1 MNTSTQAKAAAFHE
15 LHHADQILVLPNCWD
30 ILSAVILKE
39 AGAKAIATTSAGL
52 AWAHGYADGEKLP
65 VDVLIRSVGEI
76 TRAIDLPVTVD
87 LESGYSDDLATLART
102 IEAVIDAGAVGI
114 NLEDGSKTPELLVSK
129 IGVVKEVARR
139 KEGTFI
145 EKPVATVS
153 SCRAWFNWIRFV
165 PLSNR

>member
-1 MNTSTQAKAAAFHE
+1 MNTSTQAKAAAFHQ
-15 LHHADQILVLPNCWD
+15 LHHADQILVPPNCWD
-30 ILSAVILKE
+30 VLSAVILKE

-102 IEAVIDAGAVGI
+102 IEAVIYVGAGGI
-114 NLEDGSKTPELLVSK
+114 NLGEGSKKPQVFVLKNCVGK
-129 IGVVKEVARR
+129 KGARR
-139 KEGTFI
+139 KD
-145 EKPVATVS
+145 VAVFFYA
-153 SCRAWFNWIRFV
+153 RGDAVFR
-165 PLSNR
+165 